1 VKKSFLIFLLI
12 SALGFSQTKNP
23 DVIIKNLKEAFSK
36 VKDYTVNVDI
46 KVDVNVIK
54 VPEMKAKL
62 YYKAPDKIH
71 IESEGF
77 AMLPKNGLYTS
88 PLSFLKGDYTAI
100 FAKIDTIED
109 HTTSVIKIIPLNDKG
124 DLLLT
129 TLWVDQTKNVIRKVE
144 SATKTNGTFTLQL
157 DYNNSIKY
165 PLPDSMVFSFNA
177 GKLNTPD
184 MMGQE
189 ENQGRRRRRAFK
201 DISGKVT
208 INYFNYEV
216 NKGIPDSIFEEK
228 NDSSKNKR

>member
-1 VKKSFLIFLLI
+1 VRKIFIILFIL
-12 SALGFSQTKNP
+12 SALGFGQSKNP

-36 VKDYTVNVDI
+36 VKDYKVNVDI

-62 YYKAPDKIH
+62 YFKAPDKIH

-100 FAKIDTIED
+100 YAKTDTIQN
-109 HTTSVIKIIPLNDKG
+109 HITSVIKIIPLNDKG

-129 TLWVDQTKNVIRKVE
+129 TLWVDQSKNVIRKVE

-157 DYNNSIKY
+157 DYSDNIKY

-189 ENQGRRRRRAFK
+189 ENQGRRRRAFK

-208 INYFNYEV
+208 ISYNNYVV
-216 NKGIPDSIFEEK
+216 NKGIPNSVFEEGK
-228 NDSSKNKR
+228 GESKK

>member
-1 VKKSFLIFLLI
+1 LS
-12 SALGFSQTKNP
+12 FSQSKNP
-23 DVIIKNLKEAFSK
+23 DVIIKNLKEAFNK

-62 YYKAPDKIH
+62 YFKAPDKIH

-100 FAKIDTIED
+100 YVKLDTIEG

-129 TLWVDQTKNVIRKVE
+129 TLWVDQSENVIRKVE
-144 SATKTNGTFTLQL
+144 SATKTNGSFTLQL

-165 PLPDSMVFSFNA
+165 PLPDSMIFSFNA

-189 ENQGRRRRRAFK
+189 ENQGRRRRAFK

-208 INYFNYEV
+208 IRYNNYEV
-216 NKGIPDSIFEEK
+216 NKGIPDSVFEEK
-228 NDSSKNKR
+228 NKSEAKKL